1 VVEIR
6 RVFTYSAGRVL
17 ALRGTPDELAA
28 AAWMIQQ
35 LDQPSAAKHADA
47 DYKMV
52 DPANRGETDV
62 RILYTPY
69 AETVQ
74 QFQEVATLVRTVA
87 EIRRVFTY
95 NAARG
100 IAVRGTADQIALA
113 TWLAKELGKPA
124 DGLASALYSY
134 PDDSREHATAV
145 QVFYVKGAP
154 TAAAF
159 QQIAT
164 QIRTK
169 TQIRRVFTYGGTN
182 ALAVRGTP
190 DQVAAAEQMLKDR
203 ELAVA
208 K

>member
-1 VVEIR
+1 
-6 RVFTYSAGRVL
+6 
-17 ALRGTPDELAA
+17 
-28 AAWMIQQ
+28 M
-35 LDQPSAAKHADA
+35 
-47 DYKMV
+47 
-52 DPANRGETDV
+52 
-62 RILYTPY
+62 
-69 AETVQ
+69 
-74 QFQEVATLVRTVA
+74 
-87 EIRRVFTY
+87 
-95 NAARG
+95 
-100 IAVRGTADQIALA
+100 
-113 TWLAKELGKPA
+113 
-124 DGLASALYSY
+124 
-134 PDDSREHATAV
+134 
-145 QVFYVKGAP
+145 KGAP